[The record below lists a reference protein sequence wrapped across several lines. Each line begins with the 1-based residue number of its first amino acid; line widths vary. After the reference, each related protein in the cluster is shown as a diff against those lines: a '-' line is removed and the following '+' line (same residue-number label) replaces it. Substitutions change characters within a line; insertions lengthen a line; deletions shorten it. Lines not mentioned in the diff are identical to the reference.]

1 MTMTVAKNKITLHSK
16 GVRGDRVIPFTTLRF
31 NDGTYQ
37 VRIPSIGRE
46 ELTPVFKISCFV
58 NTLDDLIIAG
68 MLTDIIKR
76 STRLDRA
83 WVELELTSPAY
94 TRYDRVMH
102 EDRSDALGLLVFANM
117 VKATGVDDVLLND
130 PHSEVTERVL
140 KALGLCVDVKH
151 QKECLLEVLYP
162 NEYDRKSKTMAD
174 VKEEYLIFCPDAG
187 AKKKL
192 GDVADFTC
200 FKDRDPK
207 TGKIRGIG
215 IEHYDDL
222 SFLNN
227 SRQSILIIDD
237 LCEKG
242 GTFLGTVKAIRDAG
256 CTLPIGLYVTHG
268 VFPEGTPFEELIKAL
283 DAIYVHSMSEDAYYR
298 CSVNILRDG
307 GTFNCENIY
316 KSF

>member
-1 MTMTVAKNKITLHSK
+1 MKMTVAKNKITLNRKSP
-16 GVRGDRVIPFTTLRF
+16 RGNQSIPFTVHHF

-37 VRIPSIGRE
+37 VRIPSISRE
-46 ELTPVFKISCFV
+46 ELTTSFKISCFV
-58 NTLDDLIIAG
+58 NSMDDLVVVG

-76 STRLDRA
+76 NTRLDRA

-117 VKATGVDDVLLND
+117 VKATGVDEVSLID
-130 PHSEVTERVL
+130 PHSEVTTRVL
-140 KALGLCVDVKH
+140 KAVGLCVDVKH

-162 NEYDRKSKTMAD
+162 NEYDRKGKTFEN
-174 VKEEYLIFCPDAG
+174 VRENYIVFCPDAG
-187 AKKKL
+187 AYKKL
-192 GDVADFTC
+192 GKDSDFSC

-207 TGKIRGIG
+207 TGNIRRIG

-222 SFLNN
+222 SFLND
-227 SRQSILIIDD
+227 SRQSILIVDD

-256 CTLPIGLYVTHG
+256 CTLPISLYVTHG
-268 VFPEGTPFEELIKAL
+268 VFPEGTPFEDLTKAL
-283 DAIYVHSMSEDAYYR
+283 DAIYVHSMSEKAYED
-298 CSVNILRDG
+298 CALNILKAG
-307 GTFNCENIY
+307 GTFNCENVY
-316 KSF
+316 KSY

>member
-1 MTMTVAKNKITLHSK
+1 MTMTMAKNKITLNVK
-16 GVRGDRVIPFTTLRF
+16 GVRGDRGVPFIVHHF

-37 VRIPSIGRE
+37 VRVPSISRE

-58 NTLDDLIIAG
+58 DTLDDLIIVG

-76 STRLDRA
+76 NTRLDRA

-117 VKATGVDDVLLND
+117 VKATGVDDVILND
-130 PHSEVTERVL
+130 PHSEVTVRVL

-151 QKECLLEVLYP
+151 QKDCLLEVMFP
-162 NEYDRKSKTMAD
+162 NEYDRKSKTFD
-174 VKEEYLIFCPDAG
+174 NIKENYIIFCPDAG

-200 FKDRDPK
+200 YKDRDPK
-207 TGKIRGIG
+207 SGKIRGFG
-215 IEHYDDL
+215 IEHYNDL
-222 SFLNN
+222 SFLNE

-237 LCEKG
+237 ICEKG
-242 GTFLGTVKAIRDAG
+242 GTFLGTVQAIRDAG
-256 CTLPIGLYVTHG
+256 CTLPVSLYVTHG
-268 VFPEGTPFEELIKAL
+268 IFPEGTPFEDLTKAL
-283 DAIYVHSMSEDAYYR
+283 DAIYVHSMPEDAHYR
-298 CSVNILRDG
+298 CALNISRDG
-307 GTFNCENIY
+307 GTFNCVNIY